1 MSTLD
6 TTIMIAFHDALRRE
20 VEQVARR
27 AADPNGRLDAAL
39 GWELF
44 ARFLEIHHRAED
56 DLLWPMLQQALE
68 NRADDLALVAALE
81 DEHAQ
86 IDPLIDQ
93 ANAVLRGESD
103 DKLVDIIDA
112 LVTGLSKHLRHEEQE
127 GLPLIGQVL
136 TEEQWAQF
144 GQGAGARVADDAAR
158 YVPWLLNDARN
169 AQDILD
175 RLPPPMREGYVG
187 GWRDAYAAHPV
198 WP

>member
-1 MSTLD
+1 MTTLD
-6 TTIMIAFHDALRRE
+6 TTIMIAIHDALRRD

-27 AADPNGRLDAAL
+27 AADPNGQLDAAL

-44 ARFLEIHHRAED
+44 SRFLEIHHRAED

-68 NRADDLALVAALE
+68 GRDDDLALVASLE

-86 IDPLIDQ
+86 IDPLLEQ

-103 DKLVDIIDA
+103 ERLVDVIDA
-112 LVTGLSKHLRHEEQE
+112 MVTHLRNHLRHEEDE
-127 GLPLIGQVL
+127 GLPLMGQVL
-136 TEEQWAQF
+136 TEEQWMQF
-144 GQGAGARVADDAAR
+144 GQGSGARVAPEAAQF
-158 YVPWLLNDARN
+158 VPWLVNDARN

-175 RLPPPMREGYVG
+175 RLPPPMVEGYVG
-187 GWRDAYAAHPV
+187 GWRDAYAARPV

>member
-6 TTIMIAFHDALRRE
+6 TTIMIAFHDALRRD

-27 AADPNGRLDAAL
+27 AADPNGHLDAAL

-44 ARFLEIHHRAED
+44 ARYLDIHHRAED

-68 NRADDLALVAALE
+68 GRDDDLALVASLE
-81 DEHAQ
+81 DEHAH
-86 IDPLIDQ
+86 IDPLLDQ

-103 DKLVDIIDA
+103 ERLVDVIDE
-112 LVTGLSKHLRHEEQE
+112 LVTKLGNHLHHEEQE
-127 GLPLIGQVL
+127 GLPLMGQVL

-144 GQGAGARVADDAAR
+144 GQGAGSRVADDAAR
-158 YVPWLLNDARN
+158 YVPWLVNGAKN

-175 RLPPPMREGYVG
+175 RLPPPFVEGYVG
-187 GWRDAYAAHPV
+187 GWRDAYAATPV